1 MCDLTNKKF
10 YFLLSRSK
18 LKMAFV
24 EKICLNLSVFV
35 LKVLYLSLYRLLS
48 GMPADGT
55 QHSLKK
61 KPGSAA
67 CAKLN
72 SVLWFF

>member
-1 MCDLTNKKF
+1 
-10 YFLLSRSK
+10 
-18 LKMAFV
+18 MAFV

-61 KPGSAA
+61 QTKKGS
-67 CAKLN
+67 LG
-72 SVLWFF
+72 VLLVQSLTLFCFF